1 MKVTCPHCNTSHEL
15 EALADDASAR
25 ELFALLG
32 RLGPAAGPLTA
43 YLGLFK
49 PRVQALRWSRALA
62 LATEVRDQAQ
72 AAGATPEQLAG
83 ALVETV
89 EALREK
95 RQAPGWRPLGGHNYL
110 WRVLESRAARG
121 AEGPVLAGAAPA
133 PGAKSRTAQVV
144 ERLRA
149 LDPPGEVPEWFAR
162 AIHRGLADLV
172 VAGVDGVPAYDV
184 LPELAQQWVV
194 ELWPRRQWR
203 EDCRFRGAA
212 RLALAFRTLRDS
224 RQWPSQRDLL
234 GMVPSV

>member
-1 MKVTCPHCNTSHEL
+1 MRITCPHCNTSHEL

-32 RLGPAAGPLTA
+32 RLGPAGGPLTA
-43 YLGLFK
+43 YLGLFR

-72 AAGATPEQLAG
+72 AAGASPEQLAG

-95 RQAPGWRPLGGHNYL
+95 RQAPGWRPLTGHNYL

-121 AEGPVLAGAAPA
+121 AEGPMLSGAGAAPA
-133 PGAKSRTAQVV
+133 SGAKSRTAQVV

-149 LDPPGEVPEWFAR
+149 LSAPEGVPGWFAA
-162 AIHRGLADLV
+162 AIHGGLSDLV

-184 LPELAQQWVV
+184 LPELAQQWVA

-203 EDCRFRGAA
+203 EDCRFRGRA
-212 RLALAFRTLRDS
+212 RLALAFRALRDS
-224 RQWPSQRDLL
+224 RQRDLL